1 MRDILLLQ
9 LGRLGDLIQTLPVI
23 RRCKQAHPGCRVT
36 LVCLENFRDA
46 VRESGGWDRLIPVR
60 LEDTDALAG
69 PGNREAFPD
78 RPPFDSIPEFRERY
92 DLVLALNPD
101 LGSAILCDRIAAARK
116 LGRVDTM
123 EGELRLLGPW
133 AKYLF
138 AMVGERT
145 ANLYNIVDVNM
156 GLAGLAP
163 ARQEPCL
170 PVSAPRLAEAR
181 DILRANGWR
190 GGRPLVALQ
199 TGASDLHRAWDTDHF
214 AALAARLADD
224 GAEVALLGDARE
236 SDRTREVREKSG
248 RPLIDLAG
256 KTGLPLLA
264 AAVKSCD
271 LLVSNDTGTLH
282 VAAGVGTPTLGLF
295 FASAYFSETAP
306 YGAGHAVLQV
316 EIPCSPC
323 SASSRCVRQICRE
336 HLSADAVH
344 RTVRWLLRPGGEAP
358 DLPPNLGLYRS
369 RFLDNGTLL
378 YAPVREERL
387 SDHYLAGL
395 LGRHLWDRV
404 LGIPPDPFLGR
415 LGLRARESAAWQGR
429 REGQL
434 SAIES
439 LAGPLERGADLA
451 GQLRRA
457 FADGDAGA
465 IRPLHSQI
473 LGLGGT
479 VTAAGERGGMLGAY
493 VRYEMMDLPYADYPD
508 LAALLEEKYL
518 SLSAWCGRVRD
529 ALRAA

>member
-1 MRDILLLQ
+1 MRDILFLQ

-23 RRCKQAHPGCRVT
+23 RRCKQAHPGCRIT

-46 VRESGGWDRLIPVR
+46 IQESGGWDRLVPVR
-60 LEDTDALAG
+60 LEDTDALAA
-69 PGNREAFPD
+69 PGNRETFPD
-78 RPPFDSIPEFRERY
+78 RPPFDAVPEFRERY

-101 LGSAILCDRIAAARK
+101 LGSAILCDRIAGARK
-116 LGRVDTM
+116 LGRVDTV
-123 EGELRLLGPW
+123 EGELRLLGHW

-163 ARQEPCL
+163 ARQEPSL
-170 PVSAPRLAEAR
+170 PVSASRLEEAR
-181 DILRANGWR
+181 DILRACGWR

-236 SDRTREVREKSG
+236 TDRAREVREKSG
-248 RPLIDLAG
+248 RPMIDLAG
-256 KTGLPLLA
+256 KTGLPQLA
-264 AAVKSCD
+264 AVVKACD

-306 YGAGHAVLQV
+306 YGSGHAVLQV

-323 SASSRCVRQICRE
+323 SASSRCTRQICRE
-336 HLSADAVH
+336 HLPADAVH
-344 RTVRWLLRPGGEAP
+344 RTVRWLLRPGSEAP
-358 DLPPNLGLYRS
+358 DLPPNLGLYQS

-378 YAPVREERL
+378 YAPARDDRF

-395 LGRHLWDRV
+395 SGRHLWDRV
-404 LGIPPDPFLGR
+404 FGIPPDPCFER
-415 LGLRARESAAWQGR
+415 LCLRARESAGWQGR
-429 REGQL
+429 REARL
-434 SAIES
+434 AAIES
-439 LAGPLERGADLA
+439 LAGPLQRGADLA
-451 GQLRRA
+451 GRLRRA
-457 FADGDAGA
+457 FAEGDAAA
-465 IRPLHSQI
+465 IRPLHAQI
-473 LGLGGT
+473 LGLGGA
-479 VTAAGERGGMLGAY
+479 VTAAGAQSGMLGAFL
-493 VRYEMMDLPYADYPD
+493 RYEMMDLPYAEYPG
-508 LAALLEEKYL
+508 LAALLEEKYQ
-518 SLSAWCGRVRD
+518 SLSAWCGRVRE